1 MDAIMEKIIMEKI
14 IMEKIIMEKI
24 IMEKIIMEKII
35 MEKIKVPVRMS
46 ENLRERLK
54 AEAKHS
60 VRSLNGEIIHRLL
73 QSLKQTD
80 QPRSRGGGVGV
91 TITCDWPAV
100 GNAALIMMATPM
112 S

>member
-1 MDAIMEKIIMEKI
+1 MDAIMEKI

-80 QPRSRGGGVGV
+80 QR
-91 TITCDWPAV
+91 DQE
-100 GNAALIMMATPM
+100 AAA
-112 S
+112 SA

>member
-1 MDAIMEKIIMEKI
+1 
-14 IMEKIIMEKI
+14 
-24 IMEKIIMEKII
+24 

-80 QPRSRGGGVGV
+80 QR
-91 TITCDWPAV
+91 DQE
-100 GNAALIMMATPM
+100 AAA
-112 S
+112 SA